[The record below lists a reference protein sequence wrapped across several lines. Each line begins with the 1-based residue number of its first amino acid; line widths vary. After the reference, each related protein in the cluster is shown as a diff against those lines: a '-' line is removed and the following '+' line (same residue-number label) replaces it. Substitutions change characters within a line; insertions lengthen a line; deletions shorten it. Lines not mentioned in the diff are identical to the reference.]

1 MQSITK
7 YNETFHFT
15 FCYNVKLMCWCMSN
29 ITLWAKVSSRGDST
43 YMNQNPSECMYTN
56 IFVFWGEKIKR
67 TEFDQFH
74 KFPFESRK
82 RFFFNKNK
90 RTSVI
95 NDLILSSDNFSVYT
109 YFVLQYWKGHLPL
122 SELRLANKPFC
133 DQDAH
138 FIFIHRLLMY
148 ILLVYYVQDFQ
159 FFLL

>member
-1 MQSITK
+1 MPFYKAWNQHFTSAIYVRFVFVFKLEILIRRVSSQEDVRSRLVLYISNTKILYRLHIFFYNFGFKMQSITK

-82 RFFFNKNK
+82 RFFFLIK
-90 RTSVI
+90 I
-95 NDLILSSDNFSVYT
+95 N
-109 YFVLQYWKGHLPL
+109 
-122 SELRLANKPFC
+122 ELA
-133 DQDAH
+133 
-138 FIFIHRLLMY
+138 
-148 ILLVYYVQDFQ
+148 
-159 FFLL
+159 